1 MFSQR
6 SWQEQIY
13 ILLHFYTIIFEERQS
28 NFGQTTTGMDE
39 PEGQG
44 LREEVMQDSQRF
56 KEGDWIFR
64 ARNGYLSFSA
74 TNCAPYG
81 YFMQSNGL

>member
-1 MFSQR
+1 
-6 SWQEQIY
+6 
-13 ILLHFYTIIFEERQS
+13 
-28 NFGQTTTGMDE
+28 MDDR
-39 PEGQG
+39 EGQG

-74 TNCAPYG
+74 TNCASYG
-81 YFMQSNGL
+81 YIMQSNGL

>member
-1 MFSQR
+1 
-6 SWQEQIY
+6 
-13 ILLHFYTIIFEERQS
+13 
-28 NFGQTTTGMDE
+28 MDD
-39 PEGQG
+39 PEGKG

-81 YFMQSNGL
+81 YIMQSNGL